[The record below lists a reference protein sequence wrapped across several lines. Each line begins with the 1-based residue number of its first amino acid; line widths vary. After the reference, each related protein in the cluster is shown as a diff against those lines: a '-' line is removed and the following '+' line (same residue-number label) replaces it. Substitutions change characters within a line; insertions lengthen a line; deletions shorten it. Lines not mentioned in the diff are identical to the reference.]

1 MTQSKRITVS
11 TAVLGASLLVAAIAS
26 NFAPAGSRA
35 FVALG
40 LMTASSMVGAAFVR
54 APLLPKIAAIVAAT
68 SAAMT
73 AVYGWRRLDPTA
85 VVGPVPSSL
94 EPAALGALGVVVM
107 TAGGVVAAAFAESSR
122 AYRFRWIAFG
132 ATAAGLLAFCSLLVS
147 RAGEANSPRGLMRR
161 IVLLEQA
168 ADRNDWAE
176 RQELST
182 SLAILGRPR
191 EAREIPTR
199 PDAVLQDLVDPS
211 DVSDSP
217 PTLVAT
223 PWREAVAR
231 IAAERRLVLIMEAH
245 NISEHRAWIEQTLG
259 PLREAGFSRYCA
271 EALAEPGTALKAR
284 GYSTS
289 RTGVYSLDPR
299 FGNLLRTALR
309 LGYEVDG
316 YDFAGGDFDTREE
329 YQADELARRFAS
341 PPDVKMVVH
350 AGHGHVFKHEVRNV
364 GRYMAARLWSKTG
377 VEPFTIWQLSNE
389 SPNDVYRGLI
399 RRLGPIVEPVVLAP
413 PPRDVSEALFPESSV
428 HPAVDAVVVHPP
440 RIGRE
445 PTDRRGAFA
454 NQATRV
460 AGVWRGGR
468 WPVVI
473 AVVPAGEPDDAVA
486 LDQVMLR
493 PGETDFELWI
503 PQASYTLRAWGLE
516 GPLDAGAVSVVD
528 SPPKPEATGLP

>member
-1 MTQSKRITVS
+1 MGMAQSRRIAFL
-11 TAVLGASLLVAAIAS
+11 TAVLGASLLAAGAAS
-26 NFAPAGSRA
+26 NLAPAGSRP

-40 LMTASSMVGAAFVR
+40 LMTASSMIGAASVR

-68 SAAMT
+68 SAAMM
-73 AVYGWRRLDPTA
+73 AVYGWRRFDPTA

-94 EPAALGALGVVVM
+94 EPAALGVLGVVAM
-107 TAGGVVAAAFAESSR
+107 TAGGLVAAAFAESR

-132 ATAAGLLAFCSLLVS
+132 ATAVGLFAFCSLLVG

-161 IVLLEQA
+161 VVLLEQA
-168 ADRNDWAE
+168 ADRDNWAE

-182 SLAILGRPR
+182 ALAILGRPR
-191 EAREIPTR
+191 EARQIPTR

-211 DVSDSP
+211 DASDSP

-245 NISEHRAWIEQTLG
+245 NVSEHRVWIEQALG

-271 EALAEPGTALKAR
+271 EALAEPGATLKAR
-284 GYSTS
+284 GYPTL
-289 RTGVYSLDPR
+289 RTGVYTLDPR

-329 YQADELARRFAS
+329 YQAAELARRFAS
-341 PPDVKMVVH
+341 PPDVKIVVH
-350 AGHGHVFKHEVRNV
+350 AGHGHVFKHEVSNV

-389 SPNDVYRGLI
+389 SPNEVYRGLV
-399 RRLGPIVEPVVLAP
+399 RRLGPIAEPVVLAP

-428 HPAVDAVVVHPP
+428 HPAVDALVVHPP

-445 PTDRRGAFA
+445 PTDRRGTFA
-454 NQATRV
+454 AQATRA

-473 AVVPAGEPDDAVA
+473 AAVPEGEPDDAVA

-493 PGETDFELWI
+493 PGETDFELWL
-503 PQASYTLRAWGLE
+503 PHTAYTLRVWGLE
-516 GPLDAGAVSVVD
+516 GPLDAGSVSVVD
-528 SPPKPEATGLP
+528 SSPKP